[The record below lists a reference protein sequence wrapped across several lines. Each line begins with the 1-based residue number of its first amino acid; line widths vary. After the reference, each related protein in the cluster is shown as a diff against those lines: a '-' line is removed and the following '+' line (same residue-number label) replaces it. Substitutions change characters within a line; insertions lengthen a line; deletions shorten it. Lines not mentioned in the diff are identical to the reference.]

1 MFAPRNWGQDCDAE
15 MRRMN
20 DLWNKLVEIDRANSA
35 AYRGLID
42 SALDP
47 VVSGE
52 RDAVLAELEAL
63 KAQRKQR
70 HAAARKRVPT
80 PDLDEAIE
88 QVRQRYHALKEQFA
102 AAKKAARATTIA
114 GRRALEVSRQ
124 AAVKLARQTSGLYW
138 GNYNA
143 VINSYDATR
152 QKVLKD
158 GGELRF
164 RGFKHEG
171 RIVNQIQGGLTIA
184 GLFDS
189 DSNQVQLRAA
199 KATDWPKRR
208 LHPLGH
214 VLTACVNTQDRKPR
228 HVSWP
233 LILHRPFPDDAIVK
247 EVHISRRRKGPR
259 ADQWTVAFSL
269 SVPAITESPAGAAC
283 GMDIGWRLLNEGVRV
298 ATIVNDRGERDF
310 VVLPERIVAGFR
322 FVDELKARRDQR
334 VNGIVAALK
343 QLPWKD
349 APSALHD
356 VATAM
361 LNAPRHSAS
370 ALTRLVALWKEH
382 PWQTDAYNRLRE
394 MLICDVRDW
403 RESAGLRLRLVRAR
417 RDHYRVEAKR
427 LIERYGIVG
436 SEKLSVGQMS
446 SDANNPTPGLSRW
459 YRRVAA
465 PAEWQHTVKWAAKK
479 AGAYVHEYVGP
490 STWVCHACGHAQ
502 EPRDPAALVASC
514 PHCHTTWDQDVNA
527 AKNLLAAALASAP
540 VLEKDG
546 AALASTLPSSGGG
559 RWARSKKAA
568 AEYRQRSR

>member
-1 MFAPRNWGQDCDAE
+1 MRLSTLRCD
-15 MRRMN
+15 
-20 DLWNKLVEIDRANSA
+20 S
-35 AYRGLID
+35 
-42 SALDP
+42 
-47 VVSGE
+47 
-52 RDAVLAELEAL
+52 
-63 KAQRKQR
+63 
-70 HAAARKRVPT
+70 T
-80 PDLDEAIE
+80 
-88 QVRQRYHALKEQFA
+88 
-102 AAKKAARATTIA
+102 
-114 GRRALEVSRQ
+114 
-124 AAVKLARQTSGLYW
+124 
-138 GNYNA
+138 
-143 VINSYDATR
+143 
-152 QKVLKD
+152 KVLKD

-184 GLFDS
+184 GLFDG

-214 VLTACVNTQDRKPR
+214 VLTACVYTHDRKPR

-283 GMDIGWRLLNEGVRV
+283 GMDIVWRLLNEGVRV

-370 ALTRLVALWKEH
+370 ALTRLVALGKEH

-403 RESAGLRLRLVRAR
+403 RGALACGCDWSVPAEIIIASGEALDES
-417 RDHYRVEAKR
+417 
-427 LIERYGIVG
+427 YGIVG
-436 SEKLSVGQMS
+436 SESCR
-446 SDANNPTPGLSRW
+446 SDKCLATQTIRHQD
-459 YRRVAA
+459 RR
-465 PAEWQHTVKWAAKK
+465 
-479 AGAYVHEYVGP
+479 AGI
-490 STWVCHACGHAQ
+490 
-502 EPRDPAALVASC
+502 VASR
-514 PHCHTTWDQDVNA
+514 HQQN
-527 AKNLLAAALASAP
+527 
-540 VLEKDG
+540 G
-546 AALASTLPSSGGG
+546 STL
-559 RWARSKKAA
+559 
-568 AEYRQRSR
+568 